1 MAAAEKQYTGPVLF
15 ERGYRTF
22 FLGAGIFAGFA
33 IPLWIVALKTGME
46 IPTSFSTRDYHIH
59 EMMFGYLSAVI
70 AGFLLT
76 ALPNWTS
83 RPAIDGVRLALLS
96 LLWVCGRIAIIT
108 SASWPLTAAI
118 VDASFLVVVAAI
130 AWREVLA
137 GGNIRNIPICLMIS
151 LVALANISYHL
162 VQLDGADTAWVE
174 RLALG
179 IITLLI
185 TLVGGRVI
193 PNFSSNW
200 MKQNDIS
207 PLPVPF
213 SMFDK
218 IALLATLIT
227 IISWIAMP
235 DTVLT
240 GYLFSILFVVHV
252 IRMFRWRGWQ
262 TFGEPLVLILHVG
275 YMWLPLWFG
284 LTGLAILAP
293 DLFST
298 SSALHALTAGT
309 IGMMPVA
316 IMTRA
321 ILGHSG
327 RKLTASLATQLIY
340 VLIFCG
346 ALLRVFAETLPFDYL
361 SVVTASGTLWAGGF
375 VLFVFVYGR
384 YCLTKK
390 LGPWSD

>member
-1 MAAAEKQYTGPVLF
+1 MATVEKAYSGPVLF

-22 FLGAGIFAGFA
+22 FLGAGLFAGFA
-33 IPLWIVALKTGME
+33 IPLWIVALRTGIE
-46 IPTSFSTRDYHIH
+46 IPTAFSVRDYHIH
-59 EMMFGYLSAVI
+59 EMIFGYLSAVI

-76 ALPNWTS
+76 ALPNWTG
-83 RPAIDGVRLALLS
+83 RPAIVGWRLALLS
-96 LLWVCGRIAIIT
+96 ALWICGRIVVIT
-108 SASWPLTAAI
+108 SASWPMAAAM
-118 VDASFLVVVAAI
+118 VDTSFLVVVAAV

-137 GGNIRNIPICLMIS
+137 GGNIRNVPICLMIS
-151 LVALANISYHL
+151 LVALANITYHV

-179 IITLLI
+179 IVTILI
-185 TLVGGRVI
+185 SLVGGRVI
-193 PNFSSNW
+193 PAFSTNW

-213 SMFDK
+213 SLFDK
-218 IALLATLIT
+218 IALLATVIT
-227 IISWIAMP
+227 IISWIATP
-235 DTVLT
+235 EIELT

-252 IRMFRWRGWQ
+252 IRMYRWRGWQ

-275 YMWLPLWFG
+275 YMWLPIWFG

-293 DLFST
+293 ELFST

-327 RKLTASLATQLIY
+327 RKLTANPATQMIY

-346 ALLRVFAETLPFDYL
+346 ALLRVFAEVLPFDYL
-361 SVVTASGTLWAGGF
+361 SVVSASGTLWAGGF
-375 VLFVFVYGR
+375 ILFVFVYGR
-384 YCLTKK
+384 YCLSEK
-390 LGPWSD
+390 LGS

>member
-1 MAAAEKQYTGPVLF
+1 MAAAEKEYSGPVLF

-22 FLGAGIFAGFA
+22 FLGAGLFAGFA
-33 IPLWIVALKTGME
+33 IPLWIAVLSTDIE
-46 IPTSFSTRDYHIH
+46 IPTNFSARDYHIH
-59 EMMFGYLSAVI
+59 EMIFGYLSAVI

-76 ALPNWTS
+76 ALPNWTG
-83 RPAIDGVRLALLS
+83 RPAIVGWRLALLS
-96 LLWVCGRIAIIT
+96 ALWVCGRIAVIT
-108 SASWPLTAAI
+108 SASWPMAAAI
-118 VDASFLVVVAAI
+118 VDASFLVIVAAV

-137 GGNIRNIPICLMIS
+137 GGNIRNVPICLMIS
-151 LVALANISYHL
+151 LVALANVTYHV
-162 VQLDGADTAWVE
+162 VQLTGDDMAWVE
-174 RLALG
+174 RLALSV
-179 IITLLI
+179 ITLLI
-185 TLVGGRVI
+185 ALVGGRVI
-193 PNFSSNW
+193 PNFSTNW
-200 MKQNDIS
+200 MKQNNIS
-207 PLPVPF
+207 PLPVAF
-213 SMFDK
+213 SLFDK
-218 IALLATLIT
+218 IALLATVIT
-227 IISWIAMP
+227 LISWVATP
-235 DTVLT
+235 DAVHT
-240 GYLFSILFVVHV
+240 GYLFSALFVVHV
-252 IRMFRWRGWQ
+252 VRMFRWRGWQ

-275 YMWLPLWFG
+275 YMWLPVWFG

-327 RKLTASLATQLIY
+327 RKLTANRATQLIY

-361 SVVTASGTLWAGGF
+361 SVVSASGTLWAGGF

-384 YCLTKK
+384 YCLTEKIT
-390 LGPWSD
+390 S

>member
-1 MAAAEKQYTGPVLF
+1 MAMVEREYIGPVLF

-33 IPLWIVALKTGME
+33 IPLWIVVLKTGME
-46 IPTSFSTRDYHIH
+46 IPTSFSARDYHIH
-59 EMMFGYLSAVI
+59 EMIFGYLSAVI

-76 ALPNWTS
+76 ALPNWTG
-83 RPAIDGVRLALLS
+83 RPAIVGWRLALLS
-96 LLWVCGRIAIIT
+96 ALWVCGRIAVIT
-108 SASWPLTAAI
+108 SASWPLAAAI
-118 VDASFLVVVAAI
+118 VDASFLLVVAGV

-137 GGNIRNIPICLMIS
+137 GGNIRNVPICLMIS
-151 LVALANISYHL
+151 LVALANVTYHV
-162 VQLDGADTAWVE
+162 VQLDGADMAWVE
-174 RLALG
+174 RGALG
-179 IITLLI
+179 IITILI
-185 TLVGGRVI
+185 ALVGGRVI
-193 PNFSSNW
+193 PNFSTNW

-213 SMFDK
+213 SLFDK
-218 IALLATLIT
+218 LALLGTLIT
-227 IISWIAMP
+227 IVSWIAAP
-235 DTVLT
+235 QSELT
-240 GYLFSILFVVHV
+240 GYLFSALFVLHV

-262 TFGEPLVLILHVG
+262 TFGEPLVFILHVG
-275 YMWLPLWFG
+275 YMWLPIWFG

-309 IGMMPVA
+309 IGMMPMA

-327 RKLTASLATQLIY
+327 RKLTANRATQMIY

-361 SVVTASGTLWAGGF
+361 SVVSASGTLWAGGF
-375 VLFVFVYGR
+375 ILFVFVYGR
-384 YCLTKK
+384 YCLSEKVT
-390 LGPWSD
+390 S

>member
-46 IPTSFSTRDYHIH
+46 IPTSFSARDYHVH
-59 EMMFGYLSAVI
+59 EMIFGYLSAVI

-76 ALPNWTS
+76 ALPNWTN
-83 RPAIDGVRLALLS
+83 RPAIDGLRLALLS
-96 LLWVCGRIAIIT
+96 ALWVCGRIAIIT

-118 VDASFLVVVAAI
+118 VDASFLVVVAAV

-137 GGNIRNIPICLMIS
+137 GGNIRNIPICLMVS
-151 LVALANISYHL
+151 LVALANITYHV

-179 IITLLI
+179 IVTILI
-185 TLVGGRVI
+185 ALVGGRVI
-193 PNFSSNW
+193 PAFSTNW

-213 SMFDK
+213 SLFDK
-218 IALLATLIT
+218 TALLATVIT
-227 IISWIAMP
+227 IISWVFMP
-235 DTVLT
+235 ERELT
-240 GYLFSILFVVHV
+240 GYLFSALFVLHV

-275 YMWLPLWFG
+275 YMWLPIWFG

-293 DLFST
+293 DIFST

-309 IGMMPVA
+309 VGMMPMA

-327 RKLTASLATQLIY
+327 RKLTASRATQMIY

-384 YCLTKK
+384 YCLSKK
-390 LGPWSD
+390 ITS

>member
-1 MAAAEKQYTGPVLF
+1 MAMVEREYIGPVLF

-33 IPLWIVALKTGME
+33 IPLWIVVLKTGME
-46 IPTSFSTRDYHIH
+46 IPTSFSARDYHIH
-59 EMMFGYLSAVI
+59 EMIFGYLSAVI

-76 ALPNWTS
+76 ALPNWTG
-83 RPAIDGVRLALLS
+83 RPAIVGWRLALLS
-96 LLWVCGRIAIIT
+96 ALWVCGRIAVIT
-108 SASWPLTAAI
+108 SASWPLAAAI
-118 VDASFLVVVAAI
+118 VDASFLLVVAGV

-137 GGNIRNIPICLMIS
+137 GGNIRNVPICLMIS
-151 LVALANISYHL
+151 LVALANVTYHV
-162 VQLDGADTAWVE
+162 VQLDGADMAWVE
-174 RLALG
+174 RGALG
-179 IITLLI
+179 IITILI
-185 TLVGGRVI
+185 ALVGGRVI
-193 PNFSSNW
+193 PNFSTNW

-213 SMFDK
+213 SLFDK
-218 IALLATLIT
+218 LALLGTLIT
-227 IISWIAMP
+227 IVSWIAAP
-235 DTVLT
+235 QSELT
-240 GYLFSILFVVHV
+240 GYLFSALFVLHV

-262 TFGEPLVLILHVG
+262 TFGEPLVFILHVG
-275 YMWLPLWFG
+275 YMWLPIWFG

-293 DLFST
+293 DLFSA

-309 IGMMPVA
+309 IGMMPMA

-327 RKLTASLATQLIY
+327 RKLTANRATQMIY

-361 SVVTASGTLWAGGF
+361 SVVSASGTLWAGGF
-375 VLFVFVYGR
+375 ILFVFVYGR
-384 YCLTKK
+384 YCLSEKVT
-390 LGPWSD
+390 S